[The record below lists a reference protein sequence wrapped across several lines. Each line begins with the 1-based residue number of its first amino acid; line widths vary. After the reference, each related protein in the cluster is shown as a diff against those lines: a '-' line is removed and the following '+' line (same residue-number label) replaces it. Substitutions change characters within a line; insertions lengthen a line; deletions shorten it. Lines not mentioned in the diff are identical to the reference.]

1 MSEAQEVL
9 DTAVQNQPKKRSY
22 WRGCLI
28 VFLVLALPVWWFCL
42 HTTPLRVSKE
52 TTYVLGPMTS
62 DGKRI
67 DYFRAMEERYYPPE
81 MKTDDNGYR
90 LIVRT
95 FGVQIDADIKE
106 WNAQTNKME
115 TIRKVDPEPLRV
127 QFYEKLGLDPHVEP
141 TMKPIV
147 SVDTLSLQYDKE
159 NPPAEGEKP
168 LWLRFSAHRHW
179 TFDDFPMLE
188 EWYNENTAGIDLLA
202 ESARKPAFFVP
213 YAREDENVPMVGIV
227 GIGMLDTAQQYREW
241 ARAVS
246 ARAKYRLGI
255 GDIDGAIDDVITIHH
270 LARHAGRQ
278 GFLFS
283 GLVGIAIE
291 GMARHIG
298 IGSNPEFQPTK
309 EQIERLVAELD
320 ALPPRWTFNEC
331 IESERYFGL
340 AALQDMY
347 WGNNPGMTDNM
358 FPTMLIP
365 LMGWTMDINIAMARY
380 NKVYDVLADPHPAEN
395 RDAEWVDQIL
405 EPSTRSI
412 NPFPLLFVRSRTN
425 KIMDTLMALLVPAVQ
440 AGREAWRRVEC
451 AENTQRLTLALL
463 LYEKEHG
470 SLPEGDWRE
479 AIKPYLGEEADKYF
493 QCPSHRLAQGE
504 TNYAMIGGVEN
515 GVDSPHRILI
525 VEVMQPQ
532 KLGEGD
538 GRLPLEKA
546 QFGDKRDKSFD
557 GLGSYHAGG
566 INVGLRSGGMPF
578 ITESINPEVLQGLLG
593 GTATALP

>member
-9 DTAVQNQPKKRSY
+9 DTAVANQPKKCGCWRS
-22 WRGCLI
+22 CLI
-28 VFLVLALPVWWFCL
+28 AVLLLALPVWWFCL

-52 TTYVLGPMTS
+52 TTCVLGPMTA

-106 WNAQTNKME
+106 WNAQTNEMVTK
-115 TIRKVDPEPLRV
+115 RKVDPEPLRL
-127 QFYEKLGLDPHVEP
+127 QTYEKLGLDPNIEP
-141 TMKPIV
+141 TMKPIAFP
-147 SVDTLSLQYDKE
+147 LNPIYEYDKE
-159 NPPAEGEKP
+159 HPPAEGERS
-168 LWLRFSAHRHW
+168 WLHKYQNTPIW

-188 EWYNENTAGIDLLA
+188 EWYNENTTGIDLLA
-202 ESARKPAFFVP
+202 EAVRKPAFCAP
-213 YAREDENVPMVGIV
+213 NTREDENVPIV
-227 GIGMLDTAQQYREW
+227 VAILGMGTLDTVQQYREW

-255 GDIDGAIDDVITIHH
+255 GDINGAIDDIITIHN

-278 GFLFS
+278 GFLVS

-291 GMARHIG
+291 GMARAIG

-309 EQIERLVAELD
+309 EQIERLVEELD
-320 ALPPRWTFNEC
+320 ALPPRLTFIEC

-380 NKVYDVLADPHPAEN
+380 NKVYDVITDPHPAGN

-425 KIMDTLMALLVPAVQ
+425 KIMDTLIALFVPAVQ
-440 AGREAWRRVEC
+440 AGREAWRRIEC
-451 AENTQRLTLALL
+451 LENMQRLTLALL

-515 GVDSPHRILI
+515 FLVSPNQILL
-525 VEVMQPQ
+525 VEVMQPL

-546 QFGDKRDKSFD
+546 QFDD
-557 GLGSYHAGG
+557 GLGSYHLGG
-566 INVGLRSGGMPF
+566 MNAGLRSGGMRF
-578 ITESINPEVLQGLLG
+578 ISQTIKPEELQGLLDG
-593 GTATALP
+593 SAPALP